1 MPCNGLHK
9 GGHHPRLDLG
19 HPNHVIAAVAS
30 GDGLGAALVAAVCA
44 RVNVEAK
51 REKAS
56 RTGAIRMDLLLKFT
70 VWSRYRDTRGTE
82 GTSA

>member
-1 MPCNGLHK
+1 M
-9 GGHHPRLDLG
+9 
-19 HPNHVIAAVAS
+19 
-30 GDGLGAALVAAVCA
+30 VAAVCA